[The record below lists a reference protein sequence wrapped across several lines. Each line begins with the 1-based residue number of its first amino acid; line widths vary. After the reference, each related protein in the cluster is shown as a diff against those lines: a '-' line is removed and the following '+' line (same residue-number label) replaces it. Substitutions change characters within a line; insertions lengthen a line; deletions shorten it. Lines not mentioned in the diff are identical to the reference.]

1 MASRFTYVGIA
12 AMAWVLATPAYGA
25 VRQCREPLAAAAV
38 GQPSEALA
46 KRAAL
51 TLWTTRAAGL
61 GVAFANWR
69 IADGRVLK
77 CTPSP
82 KQATTFDCVAV
93 AKPCTIVQNPQAP
106 NRGGRA
112 TPKKRLRSKGA
123 PIET

>member
-1 MASRFTYVGIA
+1 MTGR
-12 AMAWVLATPAYGA
+12 LAFSSCALLSLVVAEPTQAA
-25 VRQCREPLAAAAV
+25 VRQCRAPLAAASV
-38 GQPSEALA
+38 GQASEALA

-51 TLWTTRAAGL
+51 TLWTARAGTF
-61 GVAFANWR
+61 GPAFANWR

-82 KQATTFDCVAV
+82 KQAATFDCVAV

-106 NRGGRA
+106 NRG
-112 TPKKRLRSKGA
+112 KKRLRAKGA

>member
-1 MASRFTYVGIA
+1 MADRFAFASCVLLALAMAS
-12 AMAWVLATPAYGA
+12 PAQAA
-25 VRQCREPLAAAAV
+25 VRQCREPLAAASI
-38 GQPSEALA
+38 GQASEALA

-51 TLWTTRAAGL
+51 TLWTSRAAGL
-61 GVAFANWR
+61 GPAFANWR
-69 IADGRVLK
+69 IADARVLK

-93 AKPCTIVQNPQAP
+93 AKPCTIVQNPEAP

-112 TPKKRLRSKGA
+112 APKKRLRSKGA

>member
-1 MASRFTYVGIA
+1 MAGRFAFGCLA
-12 AMAWVLATPAYGA
+12 AMGCAFAVPAEAA
-25 VRQCREPLAAAAV
+25 VRQCREPLAAASV
-38 GQPSEALA
+38 GQASEALA

-51 TLWTTRAAGL
+51 TLWTSRAAGL
-61 GVAFANWR
+61 GPAFSNWR
-69 IADGRVLK
+69 IADARVLK

-93 AKPCTIVQNPQAP
+93 AKPCTIVQNPEAP

-112 TPKKRLRSKGA
+112 APKKRLRAKGA

>member
-1 MASRFTYVGIA
+1 MAGRIAGVCCALVAVVMAS
-12 AMAWVLATPAYGA
+12 PAQAA

-38 GQPSEALA
+38 GQSSEALA

-51 TLWTTRAAGL
+51 TLWTSRAAVL
-61 GVAFANWR
+61 GPAFANWR
-69 IADGRVLK
+69 IADARVLK

-82 KQATTFDCVAV
+82 KQAATFDCVAV

-106 NRGGRA
+106 NRGGRLA
-112 TPKKRLRSKGA
+112 PKKRLRAKGA